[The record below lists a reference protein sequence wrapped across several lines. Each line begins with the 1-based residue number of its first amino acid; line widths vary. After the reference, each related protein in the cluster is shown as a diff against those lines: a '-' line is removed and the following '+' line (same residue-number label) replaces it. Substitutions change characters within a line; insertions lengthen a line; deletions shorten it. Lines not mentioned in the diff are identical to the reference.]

1 MPLPYLNRR
10 ENQLRLNGRMPV
22 LYWPR
27 FRPSAAD
34 TMTFT
39 WWCISVSAY
48 AVIVTLGM
56 DAFRFMPSY
65 ATLAIGADIVRWWYR
80 FGAGRL

>member
-56 DAFRFMPSY
+56 DAFRFMPSCCKRRSKS
-65 ATLAIGADIVRWWYR
+65 AALGGLPMV
-80 FGAGRL
+80 GRKV